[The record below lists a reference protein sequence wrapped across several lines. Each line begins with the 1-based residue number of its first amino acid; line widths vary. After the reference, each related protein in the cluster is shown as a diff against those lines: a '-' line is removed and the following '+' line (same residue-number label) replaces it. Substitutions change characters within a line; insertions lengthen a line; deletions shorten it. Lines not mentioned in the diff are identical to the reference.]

1 MPSLTSNLYA
11 FAEFRL
17 DVQNRVLRR
26 REETVALTP
35 KAFEVLLLLVQ
46 HSGEIIS
53 KDQLMQAVWPDSFVE
68 ESNLTQTVFMLR
80 KALGETA
87 DKRYILTAQGRG
99 YKFVPEVREVSG
111 NGHVGMRVNA
121 LKALPSELSPEHVGA
136 GALTCPAERGSALWT
151 GASGATQAP
160 VVRSPHRSTRKP
172 WLLAAL
178 TLLIVA
184 MAPSVYLRW
193 SGMQDPRSTPGGRLM
208 LAVLP
213 FRNLTGDAT
222 QEYFSDG
229 LTEEMITQLG
239 NLDPPR
245 LGVIARTSVMHYKNS
260 PEKLDQVGRELGVQ
274 YVLEGSVRR
283 DANNVRI
290 TAQLIQMK
298 DQSHV
303 WARQYDRELKGL
315 LNLQGEIAQEIAD
328 EIQLTLGEHKS
339 AVAAQSGVSP
349 KNYEAYDLYLK
360 GQYFFN
366 KRTATGLN
374 EAIQYFQQAAA
385 KDPSYARA
393 YAGLADCYALM
404 GGYTGRPP
412 AEFIAK
418 ARAAALRALQLDDGL
433 PEAHTALALIV
444 QTYDWDWQT
453 AEKQFQRA
461 IALNPNYATAH
472 HWYAEHLMWRGRFD
486 EALQESERARQ
497 LDPLSLIIAA
507 DNGAILY
514 FSRQYDRAIEKWRS
528 VLELDP
534 DFLRAHLIKGA
545 YTEKE
550 MFVEAF
556 ADEERLRPKDV
567 PADYWSWRAYIEG
580 RAGHAADARHAL
592 DELLNVNRHQPV
604 DPMIIA
610 NGYVGVG
617 DKNQALAWLEKAYAQ
632 HSNELVSL
640 KVSPV
645 YDALR
650 GDPRFRHL
658 LRRVGLAA

>member
-1 MPSLTSNLYA
+1 MPSLIINLYE
-11 FAEFRL
+11 FGDFRL
-17 DVQNRVLRR
+17 DAQRRLLRR
-26 REETVALTP
+26 GTETIALTP
-35 KAFEVLLLLVQ
+35 KAFDILLLLIQ
-46 HSGEIIS
+46 HGGEVVS
-53 KDQLMQAVWPDSFVE
+53 KDEIMRAVWPDSFVE

-80 KALGETA
+80 KALCETTEQ
-87 DKRYILTAQGRG
+87 RYILTVQGRG
-99 YKFVPEVREVSG
+99 YRFVPDVKESSSDGRGLTSSD
-111 NGHVGMRVNA
+111 HISADAPRAIVGDRSSNA
-121 LKALPSELSPEHVGA
+121 RVGA
-136 GALTCPAERGSALWT
+136 PGP
-151 GASGATQAP
+151 TQTEMAQSPP
-160 VVRSPHRSTRKP
+160 VLRKKFQ
-172 WLLAAL
+172 LLAVA
-178 TLLIVA
+178 TIVVVA
-184 MAPSVYLRW
+184 AGLMTYLRR
-193 SGMQDPRSTPGGRLM
+193 SAVQDRPSPPPARLM

-213 FRNLTGDAT
+213 FQNLTGDST

-239 NLDPPR
+239 NLDSQH
-245 LGVIARTSVMHYKNS
+245 LGVIARTSVMHYKNT
-260 PEKLDQVGRELGVQ
+260 PTALDQIGRELSVQ

-290 TAQLIQMK
+290 TAQLIQTK

-315 LNLQGEIAQEIAD
+315 LSLQGEIAQEIAD
-328 EIQLTLGEHKS
+328 EIQLTLGEHKP
-339 AVAAQSGVSP
+339 AASTQAGGSP
-349 KNYEAYDLYLK
+349 HNYEAYDLYLK

-366 KRTATGLN
+366 KRTAKGLK
-374 EAIQYFQQAAA
+374 EAVKYFEQAAA

-412 AEFIAK
+412 AEFIRK
-418 ARAAALRALQLDDGL
+418 ARAAALRALQLDDSL

-453 AEKQFQRA
+453 AEREFQRA

-514 FSRQYDRAIEKWRS
+514 FSRQYDGAIEKWQS
-528 VLELDP
+528 VLELDS
-534 DFLRAHLIKGA
+534 DFIRAHLIKGA
-545 YTEKE
+545 YTEKG
-550 MFVEAF
+550 MFAEALV
-556 ADEERLRPKDV
+556 DEEKLRSKDI

-580 RAGHAADARHAL
+580 RAGHPADARHAL
-592 DELLNVNRHQPV
+592 DELLNVNRHEPV
-604 DPMIIA
+604 DPILVA

-617 DKNQALAWLEKAYAQ
+617 DKDRALAWLEKAYKQ

-645 YDALR
+645 YDVLR
-650 GDPRFRHL
+650 GDPRFLIL
-658 LRRVGLAA
+658 LHRVGL